1 MSELFEKAIVE
12 KRNVLNEIRSNGMTL
27 QELRFFSIYLSKI
40 NPRDKTTRVVRFPL
54 EDFQKIMGF
63 GRLNISQLK
72 ASTDSLLCKVVHIP
86 DERGGYLAFTLFKR
100 CRVFRNENDEWF
112 VEIDASDDALPLM
125 FDFKEKYFKYELWNA
140 LRLKGSNQ
148 LRMYEILKQY
158 EKIGRREIAI
168 GELREL
174 LGIGKKEYSGRTG
187 WSDFKKKVLDSC
199 QAALKEY
206 TDICYTYERG
216 KTGTGGKW
224 LTIVFHIEKNPDY
237 VDKLSL
243 KEFIDLQPAVSVA
256 PSVSPELP
264 EPRQKRV
271 AVNRERKAK
280 KPECH
285 EFDAFLSVF
294 GFEPN
299 DANNREL
306 KRVLEKINP
315 LDKDE
320 YMQLAYNQLIAA
332 KVKKAQKGEKSI
344 NDCFGYFCKILENE
358 ITPAKQG
365 RAEIRTGGLDPS
377 MWQYLPTDDEIQEAI
392 KEYHRTDA
400 GKENK

>member
-1 MSELFEKAIVE
+1 
-12 KRNVLNEIRSNGMTL
+12 
-27 QELRFFSIYLSKI
+27 
-40 NPRDKTTRVVRFPL
+40 
-54 EDFQKIMGF
+54 
-63 GRLNISQLK
+63 
-72 ASTDSLLCKVVHIP
+72 
-86 DERGGYLAFTLFKR
+86 
-100 CRVFRNENDEWF
+100 
-112 VEIDASDDALPLM
+112 M
-125 FDFKEKYFKYELWNA
+125 FDFKEKYFKYELWNS

-243 KEFIDLQPAVSVA
+243 KEFIDLQSAVSVA
-256 PSVSPELP
+256 PSVPSELP

-280 KPECH
+280 KLECH

-294 GFEPN
+294 GFEPS
-299 DANNREL
+299 DANNREV
-306 KRVLEKINP
+306 KRILEKINP
-315 LDKDE
+315 PDKDE
-320 YMQLAYNQLIAA
+320 YMHSTYNQLIAA
-332 KVKKAQKGEKSI
+332 NVRKVQRGEKPI
-344 NDCFGYFCKILENE
+344 NDRFAYFCRILESGVKAPRQE
-358 ITPAKQG
+358 RMEVEEG
-365 RAEIRTGGLDPS
+365 RLDPS
-377 MWQYLPTDDEIQEAI
+377 MYQYLPTDDEIQEAI